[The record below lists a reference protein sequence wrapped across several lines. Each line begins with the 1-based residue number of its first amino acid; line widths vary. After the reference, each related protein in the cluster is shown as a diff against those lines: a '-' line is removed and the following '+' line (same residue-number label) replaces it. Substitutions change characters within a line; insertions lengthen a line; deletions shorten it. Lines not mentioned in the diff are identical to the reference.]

1 MKKLIINKTYQSIEY
16 SSNNYW
22 IINQERVLRYEDYKS
37 FIMHSSYEKY
47 RFILFS
53 LLKWK

>member
-1 MKKLIINKTYQSIEY
+1 MNKTYQAIEY

-22 IINQERVLRYEDYKS
+22 IINKERKLCYKDYKS
-37 FIMHSSYEKY
+37 FIIDASYEKY

-53 LLKWK
+53 LLRWK